1 MTKQISFT
9 KMSGTGNDFIII
21 DHRDGFLS
29 SAEQPSFARKV
40 CKRMF
45 SVGADG
51 LILIENSDEADF
63 QWQFYNADG
72 TKAEMCGNGARCAAR
87 YAYSKGIA
95 SSAMSFMTVAG
106 LIRAEVKDDLV
117 KLAMTPPQDTMLH
130 CKFDFGGES
139 RVSHFSNTGV
149 PHAVYFVENNR
160 DTPVQEWGHEIR
172 FHALYQPA
180 GTNVNFAEVTGRTSL
195 MVRTYERGVEDET
208 MACGTGAVASA
219 MLGGLLGYVKSPVAV
234 TTSGGEVLTIY
245 FDIEEGQDVKQ
256 IGGVYLEGPANF
268 IYEGMLSPEALR

>member
-21 DHRDGFLS
+21 DHRDAFL
-29 SAEQPSFARKV
+29 APEEQAAFAKKV
-40 CKRMF
+40 CRRMF

-51 LILIENSDEADF
+51 LILLENSDVADF
-63 QWQFYNADG
+63 KWQFYNADG
-72 TKAEMCGNGARCAAR
+72 TRAEMCGNGARCAAR

-95 SSAMSFMTVAG
+95 PASMSFMTVAG

-117 KLAMTPPQDTMLH
+117 KLAMTPPQDTRLH
-130 CKFDFGGES
+130 CKFDFGGEN

-160 DTPVQEWGHEIR
+160 DTPVREWGHEIR
-172 FHALYQPA
+172 FHARYQPD
-180 GTNVNFAEVTGRTSL
+180 GTNVNFAEVTSRTSL
-195 MVRTYERGVEDET
+195 MVRTYERGVENET
-208 MACGTGAVASA
+208 MACGTGAVASGL
-219 MLGGLLGYVKSPVAV
+219 LGGLLGYVQSPVAV

-245 FDIEEGQDVKQ
+245 FDIKGQDVDS
-256 IGGVYLEGPANF
+256 ISGVYLEGPANF
-268 IYEGMLSPEALR
+268 IYEGVLSQEALR